1 MGGYGSGRWN
11 YHNKASTAD
20 ESKRLTLKAYR
31 GALRSIERGERGMAM
46 FNPSWSIGDKPA
58 GSVTLIFTGGP
69 GSVEARL
76 EYTQTERGD
85 KKTDYSYRVGLTTTR
100 TPWDSL
106 RYWWTCPNCG
116 GRCGTLYLP
125 PGAHRFACRKCHD
138 LTYTS
143 SQESHKYEHF
153 MGGMLIGTGLD
164 MPPAVFEAMLQWEKD
179 PTKKPTA
186 RLRHYLEKNRAR
198 TEAILQAERERRQAE
213 ILAMLQAEDAR
224 WEAELAAK
232 YARYL
237 TPAELC
243 DRAGLTAAELESL
256 AAARLLVS
264 DHEGKYRPKLEGWAV
279 KLAYLLHAGW
289 DIEAIRRWSCGRW
302 IRSNSRS
309 FPPDPIEWGVKSH
322 EKKSH

>member
-31 GALRSIERGERGMAM
+31 GALRSIERGERARAV
-46 FNPSWSIGDKPA
+46 FSPSWSIGDRPA
-58 GSVTLIFTGGP
+58 GSVTLIFTSGP
-69 GSVEARL
+69 GNVEARL
-76 EYTQTERGD
+76 EYTQTERGGE
-85 KKTDYSYRVGLTTTR
+85 KTDYNYRVELTTTR
-100 TPWDSL
+100 TPWGSL

-164 MPPAVFEAMLQWEKD
+164 MPPAVFEEMLQWEKD
-179 PTKKPTA
+179 TTKKPPA
-186 RLRHYLEKNRAR
+186 RLRHYLIKNRAR
-198 TEAILQAERERRQAE
+198 TEEKLRELQERRHAE
-213 ILAMLQAEDAR
+213 FLAMVQADEAR
-224 WEAELAAK
+224 WQAELAAK

-243 DRAGLTAAELESL
+243 DRAGLTTAELEIL
-256 AAARLLVS
+256 AEARLLVS

-279 KLAYLLHAGW
+279 KLSYLFHAGW
-289 DIEAIRRWSCGRW
+289 DVETIKRWAADRW
-302 IRSNSRS
+302 KRKNPRAW
-309 FPPDPIEWGVKSH
+309 PPDKAQFLTP
-322 EKKSH
+322 